1 MGQMVMEENEVL
13 KTKLDELQEIKK
25 DLDIKVNS
33 LVKENVLLDKQAWTF
48 ENKVKIK
55 FSLMLNEEI

>member
-1 MGQMVMEENEVL
+1 MEENEVL
-13 KTKLDELQEIKK
+13 KIKLDELQEIKK